1 MLGSAGAFRALGAR
15 LRKLDTLQVIVVP
28 VEGELH
34 GLVLEVLDRQV
45 EGRLVVMGDQI
56 ELQGLYLLTEG
67 DGRRPPIRVIL
78 LERAAAAS
86 VIQLAREE

>member
-1 MLGSAGAFRALGAR
+1 
-15 LRKLDTLQVIVVP
+15 
-28 VEGELH
+28 
-34 GLVLEVLDRQV
+34 
-45 EGRLVVMGDQI
+45 MGDQI

-67 DGRRPPIRVIL
+67 FGRRPPVRVIL